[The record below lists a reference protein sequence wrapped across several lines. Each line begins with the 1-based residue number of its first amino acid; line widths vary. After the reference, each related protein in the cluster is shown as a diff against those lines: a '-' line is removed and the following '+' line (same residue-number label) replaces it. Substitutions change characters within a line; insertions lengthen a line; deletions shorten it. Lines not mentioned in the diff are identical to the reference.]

1 MGTKLS
7 GGVEM
12 KQSILILAVVLGLL
26 AVAYA
31 TYDLP
36 SNDEFDSELIE
47 VAAPGGLKE
56 KIKKKAK
63 QAKNAVKKGAKK
75 AGKKAKKAVKK
86 GTKKVKKAVKKAGSK
101 AKKAVKKGGKKAKKK
116 MKQAKKAVK
125 KKK

>member
-63 QAKNAVKKGAKK
+63 QAKNAVKKGV
-75 AGKKAKKAVKK
+75 KKAKKAVKK
-86 GTKKVKKAVKKAGSK
+86 GASKVKKGAKKAVKKAVNKAGSK

-116 MKQAKKAVK
+116 MKQAKKA
-125 KKK
+125 

>member
-63 QAKNAVKKGAKK
+63 QAKNAVKKGVKKAKKAVKKGASKVKKGAKK

-86 GTKKVKKAVKKAGSK
+86 
-101 AKKAVKKGGKKAKKK
+101 
-116 MKQAKKAVK
+116 AKKAVK

>member
-31 TYDLP
+31 TYDLLF
-36 SNDEFDSELIE
+36 NDEFDSELIE

-63 QAKNAVKKGAKK
+63 QAKNAVKKG
-75 AGKKAKKAVKK
+75 
-86 GTKKVKKAVKKAGSK
+86 VKKARKLSIKA
-101 AKKAVKKGGKKAKKK
+101 
-116 MKQAKKAVK
+116 QAKSRKVQRK
-125 KKK
+125 PERKPKRLSRRGQRK